1 MASIQKKDNG
11 WQYRVSYKDTD
22 GKYKTKTKGKFATK
36 KEAHL
41 VTLLKRN

>member
-22 GKYKTKTKGKFATK
+22 GKYKTKTTPTSIPPQHA
-36 KEAHL
+36 
-41 VTLLKRN
+41 N